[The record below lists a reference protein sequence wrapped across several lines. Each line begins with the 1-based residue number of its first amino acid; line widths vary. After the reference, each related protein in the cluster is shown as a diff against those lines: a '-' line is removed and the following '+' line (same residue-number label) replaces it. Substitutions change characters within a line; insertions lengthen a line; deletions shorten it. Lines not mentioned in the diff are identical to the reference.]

1 MLQLQKLPGFPQPHL
16 IERLVLETGLAWIP
30 QNATLLSNASNLL
43 LILTLLGQNRV
54 ILSSR
59 HPRLQDYY

>member
-1 MLQLQKLPGFPQPHL
+1 MRHL
-16 IERLVLETGLAWIP
+16 SGGCSRVDRYDGLVLETGLAWIP